1 MREFLRERHFL
12 RLVVAI
18 ALCGLFFVI
27 IQTLLFRNSNEQS
40 FVINEGESLQS
51 LSERLEKEDIIPS
64 AFLLRVI
71 LSFKGQDTNVQ
82 LGEYY
87 FDKKENIF
95 SVVQKITIEGP
106 SNPLLRVTVPEG
118 SSDEEIFQFFNKKLP
133 TFTVQDFLNKV
144 EKNNAHGKLF
154 PSTYHIL
161 PSYKEDEVITMM
173 LDVYA
178 KEVSPVI
185 SGYIKNGGTLNENE
199 ILTLASILEGEAN
212 NEKDMKIVAGILL
225 ERMRIGMP
233 LQVDVAIETY
243 KRRGLPFKPINNPG
257 LIAIQA
263 TLNPISTD
271 YLYYITGNDGAMY
284 YAKTFNEHKRN
295 IQKYLR

>member
-12 RLVVAI
+12 HLIVAVACI
-18 ALCGLFFVI
+18 GFIFFILQSFLFK
-27 IQTLLFRNSNEQS
+27 TNSTKT
-40 FVINEGESLQS
+40 FVINEGESLRS
-51 LSERLEKEDIIPS
+51 LSLRLEEENIIAS
-64 AFLLRVI
+64 AFLLRAI
-71 LSFKGQDTNVQ
+71 LSFNNKDTKVQ
-82 LGEYY
+82 LGEYS
-87 FDKKENIF
+87 FDESENLF
-95 SVVQKITIEGP
+95 SVIHKITEEGP
-106 SNPLLRVTVPEG
+106 NNPLLRVTVPEG
-118 SSDEEIFQFFNKKLP
+118 SSDEEIFQFFAKKLP
-133 TFTVQDFLNKV
+133 DLSKSTFFEII
-144 EKNNAHGKLF
+144 EKRNAHGKLF

-161 PSYKEDEVITMM
+161 PSYKEDEVIQIM
-173 LDVYA
+173 LDVYI
-178 KEVSPVI
+178 KEATPVI
-185 SGYIKNGGTLNENE
+185 GESIKNGYILSEYE

-233 LQVDVAIETY
+233 LQVDVAMETY
-243 KRRGLPFKPINNPG
+243 KRRGLPIKPINNPG

-295 IQKYLR
+295 IQKHLR